1 MLEVNGVKK
10 DLKKRLSGISS
21 PCSRPMSNIEGYN
34 YTFYD
39 PDYCWE
45 PFLKYLVDE
54 KQSKKSK
61 CSAPPP
67 KVLKFLPKSM
77 GSGMYRF
84 CGCVRKIH
92 NTKDQRGRVIEITTF
107 MLS

>member
-67 KVLKFLPKSM
+67 KVLKFPPKSV
-77 GSGMYRF
+77 F
-84 CGCVRKIH
+84 LNLVAPDRKILLPRHMKIFHQH
-92 NTKDQRGRVIEITTF
+92 NWTTF
-107 MLS
+107 